1 MRKIILFLGL
11 VLACS
16 YSYQG
21 SSTYKTFTIEKAS
34 LFDNYVNNFFKALQT
49 EEIDRNMF
57 AHALKGYYK
66 LKGENKLEK
75 SHLLTVVDFTKSSN
89 IPRLFIIDINK
100 KKIIHKSLVSHGRGS
115 GDEFATTFSNI
126 HNSYQSSLGFYV
138 TGEIYTGAH
147 GTSLRLDGVEKGFND
162 KARDRGIVIHS
173 ADYVN
178 EAFAKKV
185 GRLGRSHGCP
195 ALPADGYAEVI
206 ELIKDK
212 SAFFIYYPE
221 QKYMTGSD
229 YLNNGEHLAYFD
241 ETSFI

>member
-11 VLACS
+11 ILACS

-21 SSTYKTFTIEKAS
+21 SSTSNTFNIEKAS
-34 LFDNYVNNFFKALQT
+34 LFENYVNSFFDSLET
-49 EEIDRNMF
+49 EELDRQIF
-57 AHALKGYYK
+57 IKSLKGYYK

-75 SHLLTVVDFTKSSN
+75 SNILTVVDFTKSSN
-89 IPRLFIIDINK
+89 FPRMFIIDMNA

-115 GDEFATTFSNI
+115 GDEFATSFSNI
-126 HNSYQSSLGFYV
+126 PNSFQSSLGFYI
-138 TGEIYTGAH
+138 TGEVYTGAH

-162 KARDRGIVIHS
+162 KARVRGIVIHS

-195 ALPADGYAEVI
+195 ALPEQGYAEI
-206 ELIKDK
+206 IDIIKDK
-212 SAFFIYYPE
+212 TAFFIFYPE
-221 QKYMTGSD
+221 NNYLTGSE
-229 YLNNGEHLAYFD
+229 YLNDAAYLAYFD